1 MLSTLNDLVTQYLAD
16 IAFVHPNETPEE
28 RAARV
33 VRIKQN
39 HDLIY
44 LEIVD
49 TFEDISGTGGGG
61 GTTTPTSRNIDGG
74 AANTVYLVT
83 QRIDGGGA

>member
-16 IAFVHPNETPEE
+16 IAFSHPDETAEE
-28 RAARV
+28 RAARI

-49 TFEDISGTGGGG
+49 TFEDIGNGGGG
-61 GTTTPTSRNIDGG
+61 GPVVSSRNVDGG

-83 QRIDGGGA
+83 QKIDGGGA